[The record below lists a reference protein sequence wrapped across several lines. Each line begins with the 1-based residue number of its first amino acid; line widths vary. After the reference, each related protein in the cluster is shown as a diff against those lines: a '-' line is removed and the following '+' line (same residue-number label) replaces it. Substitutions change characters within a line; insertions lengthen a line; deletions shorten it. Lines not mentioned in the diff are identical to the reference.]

1 MSDTNGANGQEPTAT
16 DTTAP
21 TPTSAPVVPE
31 AGTDAPPAAP
41 AETDRW
47 AGIPEEWAWTKN
59 AVESANREAASRRV
73 ALRELEERV
82 KDAKTPEEFNKALA
96 DVKAK
101 EAELTNQLAR
111 ERAARK
117 HSLDDDMLEFLT
129 ADSEEGIEKQA
140 AKLAT
145 LKPSAVTPPVI
156 TKLPPTGGAKP
167 SDNTPPESG
176 KDAWAEYRKKNRR

>member
-1 MSDTNGANGQEPTAT
+1 MPDLVADGTEGQEPAEVAT
-16 DTTAP
+16 DTTD
-21 TPTSAPVVPE
+21 TT
-31 AGTDAPPAAP
+31 
-41 AETDRW
+41 AETAAADTAAVTDTTSDRW
-47 AGIPEEWAWTKN
+47 AGIPEEWAWAKN

-82 KDAKTPEEFNKALA
+82 KDAKTPEEFNAALA

-101 EAELTNQLAR
+101 EVELTNQLAR

-117 HSLDDDMLEFLT
+117 HRLNDDLLEFLT
-129 ADSEEGIEKQA
+129 ADTEEGIEAQA
-140 AKLAT
+140 EKLAA
-145 LKPSAVTPPVI
+145 LKPEAAAPVVI

-167 SDNTPPESG
+167 SETSLPESG

>member
-1 MSDTNGANGQEPTAT
+1 MPDLVADDTVSQEPAEVAT
-16 DTTAP
+16 DTTAE
-21 TPTSAPVVPE
+21 TTE
-31 AGTDAPPAAP
+31 APAA
-41 AETDRW
+41 AVATDNTDRW
-47 AGIPEEWAWTKN
+47 AGIPEEWAWAKN

-82 KDAKTPEEFNKALA
+82 KDAKTPEEFNTALA

-101 EAELTNQLAR
+101 EVELTNQLAR

-117 HSLDDDMLEFLT
+117 HSLNDELLEFLT
-129 ADSEEGIEKQA
+129 ADTEEGIESQA
-140 AKLAT
+140 EKLAA
-145 LKPSAVTPPVI
+145 LKPVTTAPVVI

-167 SDNTPPESG
+167 SENSLPESG

>member
-1 MSDTNGANGQEPTAT
+1 MSDLEGAPGQESAAVET

-21 TPTSAPVVPE
+21 TTE
-31 AGTDAPPAAP
+31 APAAVVSE
-41 AETDRW
+41 AATDRW
-47 AGIPEEWAWTKN
+47 AGIPEEWAWAKN

-82 KDAKTPEEFNKALA
+82 KDAKTPEEFNLAMA

-101 EAELTNQLAR
+101 ETELTNQLAR

-117 HSLDDDMLEFLT
+117 HSLNDELLEFIT
-129 ADSEEGIEKQA
+129 ADTEEGIEEQA
-140 AKLAT
+140 KKLAG
-145 LKPSAVTPPVI
+145 LKPSVTPVI

-167 SDNTPPESG
+167 GETNPSESG
-176 KDAWAEYRKKNRR
+176 RDAWAEYRKKNRR